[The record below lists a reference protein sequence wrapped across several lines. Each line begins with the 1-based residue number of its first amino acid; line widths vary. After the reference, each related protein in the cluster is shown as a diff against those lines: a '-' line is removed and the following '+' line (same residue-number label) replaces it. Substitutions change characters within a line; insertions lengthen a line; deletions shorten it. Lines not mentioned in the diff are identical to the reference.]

1 MLDSKDAKNSPCYWG
16 LVETGRHN
24 NGGING
30 ALDKH
35 LILEE
40 IDQILYKHL
49 QKWTMQYF
57 QQIESPSSWLNVR
70 RHPTP
75 V

>member
-1 MLDSKDAKNSPCYWG
+1 MPRTPLLLG

-35 LILEE
+35 LILEG

-49 QKWTMQYF
+49 QKWTMQYSETGS
-57 QQIESPSSWLNVR
+57 ESLSSKSLG
-70 RHPTP
+70 TQYSKG
-75 V
+75 